1 MVMTNA
7 KTVDDVDYGATTT
20 KVSFEVQKAL
30 LTVTAKNVTVKVDE
44 ELPPTYDLV

>member
-1 MVMTNA
+1 M
-7 KTVDDVDYGATTT
+7 DYGATTT

-44 ELPPTYDLV
+44 ETASDLRFGI